1 MQCDTIWTNAQL
13 ATMAGSGLGVIENG
27 VLAARDGVI
36 VHVGPADNAPAVQ
49 AAQTIDCGGRWITP
63 GLIDAHTH
71 LVFAGNRSDEWEAR
85 LAGATYQ
92 DIARAGA
99 ASWPRCAPRAAPA
112 WTISSRP
119 PCPARCPAGARRDDG
134 RNQVGLW
141 PHARRRTHDAAGG
154 AQAGTVRPVHVVTTF
169 LGAHALPPEWVGNAD
184 GYITELAEHW
194 LPTLAGEGLVDAVDA
209 FCEGIAFSPA
219 QVDRLFHAARALG
232 LPVRLH
238 AEQLSNLGGAALAAE
253 HGALCADHLEHLDA
267 AGVAA
272 MAASGT
278 VAMLLPGAFYFMR
291 ETVKPPIA
299 ALRAA
304 GVPMAIATDCNP
316 GTSPLTSLLLAM
328 NMGATLFGLTV
339 EECLLGAT
347 VHAARALGL
356 AGTVGQLA
364 LASAP
369 IWRSGMSRARPILF
383 TGWAPRRSMPAS
395 GVENEPCCPH
405 PGAATL
411 ADWRAIHAGADVRC
425 TTMPGRA
432 SPPAP
437 PP

>member
-1 MQCDTIWTNAQL
+1 
-13 ATMAGSGLGVIENG
+13 
-27 VLAARDGVI
+27 
-36 VHVGPADNAPAVQ
+36 
-49 AAQTIDCGGRWITP
+49 
-63 GLIDAHTH
+63 
-71 LVFAGNRSDEWEAR
+71 
-85 LAGATYQ
+85 
-92 DIARAGA
+92 
-99 ASWPRCAPRAAPA
+99 
-112 WTISSRP
+112 
-119 PCPARCPAGARRDDG
+119 
-134 RNQVGLW
+134 
-141 PHARRRTHDAAGG
+141 
-154 AQAGTVRPVHVVTTF
+154 VRPVHVVTTF

-238 AEQLSNLGGAALAAE
+238 AEQLSNLGGAALAAG

-364 LASAP
+364 LAAR
-369 IWRSGMSRARPILF
+369 RSGDLECRAPGRSCSRDGRRA
-383 TGWAPRRSMPAS
+383 AP
-395 GVENEPCCPH
+395 CPH
-405 PGAATL
+405 LEWKMSPVVLTPGAATL
-411 ADWRAIHAGADVRC
+411 ADWRAIHAGADVALHDDAW
-425 TTMPGRA
+425 GA
-432 SPPAP
+432 SPPVP